1 MHDFLTLLI
10 VPVYHVQV
18 FFAIVLEKLAW
29 GGRIHARETE
39 DVLGQEE
46 SSGDQKVCSEMETVM
61 RELIA
66 IFGCWH
72 DMGGKEI
79 VGGTIVVFKCD
90 IQKHGYSRT

>member
-18 FFAIVLEKLAW
+18 FFAVVLKKLAW
-29 GGRIHARETE
+29 GGQIHARETE

-46 SSGDQKVCSEMETVM
+46 SSGDQKVCPEMETVM

-66 IFGCWH
+66 IFGCWD
-72 DMGGKEI
+72 DMGGQEI
-79 VGGTIVVFKCD
+79 VGGTIVVVNCD